1 MYKRLDQFK
10 INSYIILRGGF
21 MDNNCL
27 NENNENYIRAL
38 EKIERDKRCKPRG
51 CCFGPTGATA
61 PI

>member
-1 MYKRLDQFK
+1 
-10 INSYIILRGGF
+10 